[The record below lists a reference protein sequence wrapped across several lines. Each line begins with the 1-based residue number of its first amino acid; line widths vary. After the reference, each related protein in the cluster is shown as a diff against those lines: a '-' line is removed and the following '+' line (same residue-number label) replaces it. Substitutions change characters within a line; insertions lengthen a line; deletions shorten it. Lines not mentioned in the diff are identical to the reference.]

1 MGAEFVVMDPE
12 NQLCL
17 AVLERIMLKGHV
29 CFIPDATWKRFESAY
44 AAEISAFPNA
54 LKPLSKGPVEPLWI
68 ATPSAPAPKHVPF
81 HRCVVLQFAENDT
94 LEVGETH
101 TITVHDMLPSPRG
114 SIHHTMFQSW
124 LNHATNDTA
133 PELTAQG
140 HHWCSIIDASAGI
153 VSTLPHLGEEIA
165 SLHLAG
171 RRCWKVEETWNEF
184 QLLAQRTQA
193 GTTGAFE
200 LHHLTPDGGPEL
212 SVEHLGSG
220 PELFIQRPDIGSF
233 HRFLEQHT
241 GTGWRPTIPLRQS
254 LMMMLAELEQTH
266 AS

>member
-54 LKPLSKGPVEPLWI
+54 LRPLSKGPVEPLWI

-171 RRCWKVEETWNEF
+171 RRCWKVEDTCN
-184 QLLAQRTQA
+184 
-193 GTTGAFE
+193 
-200 LHHLTPDGGPEL
+200 
-212 SVEHLGSG
+212 
-220 PELFIQRPDIGSF
+220 
-233 HRFLEQHT
+233 
-241 GTGWRPTIPLRQS
+241 
-254 LMMMLAELEQTH
+254 
-266 AS
+266 